1 MYTAKMFTSGFA
13 FLVAGLVAA
22 APASAVI
29 VPSTP
34 AVFDSV
40 GDTFSIN
47 FSQGYLGTEGA
58 AVALPGLTSTAV
70 FRLSALSGGDGVSN
84 FTGWTFN
91 IDDMKNTS
99 SGIVTGSR
107 LSVFGF
113 DVDPNRNGTSATG
126 VFSNVGSGQISN
138 STNVE
143 VCFKSGGGGTGCA
156 GGGHGG
162 LSIGESIAVV
172 NLVPNTFT
180 LTFGSA
186 QSQIT
191 LDKFVVRYQ
200 AIATST
206 GITDGSGIGTAAVP
220 EPASW
225 AMLIAGV
232 GLVGG
237 VMRRRR
243 QTVALA

>member
-1 MYTAKMFTSGFA
+1 MHIDRALPGA
-13 FLVAGLVAA
+13 VVAALAAVAIA
-22 APASAVI
+22 APAAAVV
-29 VPSTP
+29 VPNTP

-47 FSQGYLGTEGA
+47 FSQGYLGTEGS

-70 FRLSALSGGDGVSN
+70 FRLSELSGGDGVSN

-113 DVDPNRNGTSATG
+113 DVDPNRNGASATG
-126 VFSNVGSGQISN
+126 VFAGVGSGAISN
-138 STNVE
+138 GLNVE
-143 VCFKSGGGGTGCA
+143 VCFRSGGGGAGCA
-156 GGGHGG
+156 GGGGGG

-191 LDKFVVRYQ
+191 LDKFIVRYQ
-200 AIATST
+200 SIATDT
-206 GITDGSGIGTAAVP
+206 GISDGSGIGTAAVP

-225 AMLIAGV
+225 AMLIAGF
-232 GLVGG
+232 GLVGA
-237 VMRRRR
+237 VMRRRQR
-243 QTVALA
+243 AGALA